1 MTPRNM
7 TPEESYR
14 YYYAE
19 GEFALA
25 QLYKEL
31 CEQMDQVDWYEEE
44 FNNPSKNKTSDYY
57 ALKYEL
63 NKLRISD

>member
-25 QLYKEL
+25 QLYKSI
-31 CEQMDQVDWYEEE
+31 CESEDYT
-44 FNNPSKNKTSDYY
+44 TS
-57 ALKYEL
+57 LEKEL
-63 NKLRISD
+63 NDKSECANED